1 MYPSLKIDQNR
12 IREKINI
19 LIIEDSLIYRK
30 ILKDIVKLIPNAEVI
45 EIASSGERGMVSIK
59 KNRRIN
65 LVFIDLIMPGMDGL
79 EILKQIKE
87 HRPDLP
93 VVMISGADCREGE
106 ITIKALKA
114 GALDFIAK
122 PNSDDIRKNIRS
134 LQRSIERIIQV
145 YRESKRPTDF
155 TNTKIITKS
164 TVTTS
169 TKVFDC
175 IAIGISTGG
184 PKALAEIIPK
194 LEPTLPVPVFLVQ
207 HMPPDFTGSLAN
219 YLNDRSAIHIK
230 EAEDGEIAKAGTVY
244 VAPGDNLMTLSQSD
258 NDNQNKIVITKK
270 TRRDKAQTIDIL
282 LNSLSERIENNVL
295 VCILTGM
302 GTDGTE
308 GLRSLKDHR
317 KVYAIAQDQKTC
329 TIFGMPKSIIDQKL
343 ADIVLP
349 LNKIPL
355 KIKRIID
362 QAIKNRNE

>member
-1 MYPSLKIDQNR
+1 MYPSQEIDKDR
-12 IREKINI
+12 IRENINI

-30 ILKDIVKLIPNAEVI
+30 ILKDIVKLIPYAEVI
-45 EIASSGERGMVSIK
+45 EIASCGERGMVSIK

-93 VVMISGADCREGE
+93 VVMISGADYRDGE

-122 PNSDDIRKNIRS
+122 PNSDDIYKNIRS
-134 LQRSIERIIQV
+134 LQRSIERIIQI
-145 YRESKRPTDF
+145 YRESKKLKEL
-155 TNTKIITKS
+155 TNTKIATKNIIN
-164 TVTTS
+164 TS
-169 TKVFDC
+169 AKVFDC

-184 PKALAEIIPK
+184 PKALAEIIPQ
-194 LEPTLPVPVFLVQ
+194 LEPTLPVPIFLVQ
-207 HMPPDFTGSLAN
+207 HMPPEFTGSLAN
-219 YLNDRSAIHIK
+219 YLNDRSPINVK
-230 EAEDGEIAKAGTVY
+230 EAEDGEIAKAGTIY
-244 VAPGDNLMTLSQSD
+244 IAPGDNLMTLGPSEGGNHHQ
-258 NDNQNKIVITKK
+258 IMITKK

-282 LNSLSERIENNVL
+282 LNSLSERIENSVL

-308 GLRSLKDHR
+308 GLKSLREYR

-355 KIKRIID
+355 KIKRIFD
-362 QAIKNRNE
+362 QSIKE